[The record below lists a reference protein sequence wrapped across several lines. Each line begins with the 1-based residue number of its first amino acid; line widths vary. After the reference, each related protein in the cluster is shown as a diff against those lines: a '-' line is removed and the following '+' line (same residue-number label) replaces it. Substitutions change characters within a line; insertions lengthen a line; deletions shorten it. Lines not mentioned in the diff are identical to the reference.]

1 MRVKPD
7 ARCIFTFVP
16 LFAIRLKNSIIYP
29 HDTFFE
35 IAIKICNYDDI
46 SNLKISFM
54 YVKAVNNSFFCLFL
68 LEKVGFITKKAPQ
81 MGSFGN
87 FGFLMVAYHVWAQY
101 IPRP

>member
-1 MRVKPD
+1 
-7 ARCIFTFVP
+7 
-16 LFAIRLKNSIIYP
+16 
-29 HDTFFE
+29 
-35 IAIKICNYDDI
+35 
-46 SNLKISFM
+46 M